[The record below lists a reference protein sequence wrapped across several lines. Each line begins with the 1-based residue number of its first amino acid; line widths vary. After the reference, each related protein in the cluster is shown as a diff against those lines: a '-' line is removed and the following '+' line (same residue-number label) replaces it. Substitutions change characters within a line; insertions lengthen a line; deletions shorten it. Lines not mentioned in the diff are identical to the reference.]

1 MEVEE
6 LVDNYSYFLDNRELV
21 LNNFLTYIYI
31 RKTIIVK
38 EVLYMTKEKKMLP
51 DGWYTVKL
59 LDALVCENKNKNGYH
74 LQVAY
79 DIVDS
84 EYKDYFDYEFKHCQ
98 NVVNQRWHGFFY
110 VSFAYYAVKKF
121 LKALKESNPNYIYDR
136 KASSLRGLVIGV
148 KIESGPHHR
157 SDGSVCQIKKV
168 TKVCSVE
175 ECQLKRCNSI
185 PPFLNEE
192 EHDKNH
198 IEFDTEG
205 GE

>member
-1 MEVEE
+1 MDVQNHFSE
-6 LVDNYSYFLDNRELV
+6 
-21 LNNFLTYIYI
+21 NFSNIYI
-31 RKTIIVK
+31 KKTIIVK
-38 EVLYMTKEKKMLP
+38 EGKYMTKEKKMLPVLP

-79 DIVDS
+79 DIVDP

-98 NVVNQRWHGFFY
+98 NVVNQKWHGFFY
-110 VSFAYYAVKKF
+110 ISLAYYAVKKF
-121 LKALKESNPNYIYDR
+121 LKALKESNPNYIYDK

-148 KIESGPHHR
+148 KIESGSHHR

-198 IEFDTEG
+198 IEFDPEG
-205 GE
+205 GK

>member
-1 MEVEE
+1 
-6 LVDNYSYFLDNRELV
+6 
-21 LNNFLTYIYI
+21 
-31 RKTIIVK
+31 
-38 EVLYMTKEKKMLP
+38 MTKEKKMLP

>member
-1 MEVEE
+1 MDVQNQFF
-6 LVDNYSYFLDNRELV
+6 D
-21 LNNFLTYIYI
+21 IYI

-38 EVLYMTKEKKMLP
+38 EGKYMTKEKKMLP

-79 DIVDS
+79 DIVDP

-98 NVVNQRWHGFFY
+98 NVVNQKWHGFFY
-110 VSFAYYAVKKF
+110 VSLAYYAVKKF
-121 LKALKESNPNYIYDR
+121 LKALKESNPNYIYDK

-148 KIESGPHHR
+148 KIESGSHHR

-198 IEFDTEG
+198 IEFDPEG
-205 GE
+205 GK